1 MSEVRIEGKEYAIGK
16 IFSDDFEFTIPGYQR
31 PYSWDTE
38 KAEAL
43 LNDLLSA
50 SGGENKKIED
60 IEPYFLGCIV
70 LIKGKSR
77 DAEVVDGQQRL
88 TTLTILLAALR
99 ASIPNKIA
107 EYIVELIYQKGNPLY
122 GTSNRYA

>member
-1 MSEVRIEGKEYAIGK
+1 LG
-16 IFSDDFEFTIPGYQR
+16 D
-31 PYSWDTE
+31 
-38 KAEAL
+38 
-43 LNDLLSA
+43 
-50 SGGENKKIED
+50 ENKKIED

-99 ASIPNKIA
+99 VSIPNKIA
-107 EYIVELIYQKGNPLY
+107 EHNGAGKCHAERNAMERSISEILHCAIVPLRM
-122 GTSNRYA
+122 T